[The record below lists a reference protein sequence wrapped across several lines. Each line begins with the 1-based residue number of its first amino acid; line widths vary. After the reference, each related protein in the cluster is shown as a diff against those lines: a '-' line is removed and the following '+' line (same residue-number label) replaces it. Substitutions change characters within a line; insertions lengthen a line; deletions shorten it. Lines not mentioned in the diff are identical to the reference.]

1 MGRARCCLQGAF
13 IFAIV
18 IGLTS
23 ADWFTIR
30 LDSKTG
36 CNYEGYA
43 PGGRVKKVDQ
53 IEAPIAEL
61 AEGGLNAA
69 LGGLVQASHV
79 SSATANAVGEFVEK
93 YAKVAPKL
101 GASLGLFGA
110 AFGFLDSLGKPS
122 LSDVMKSVNTA
133 IQDLTDEMNEKLDQ
147 MKGYVDTR
155 VINSERDML
164 QKQYRSSFE
173 FWKNCIREYTAA
185 EADECQMDAAKL
197 LVSSRALYTTSPEKV
212 LEKETI
218 SSYERRQLEAN
229 LVLFRDY
236 ANLVILEL
244 TPLIDHHCENSK
256 RDARSRALCQRFS
269 EDLHNEV
276 NMYIT
281 YVDNA
286 VKLIQQSHGTH
297 GVCLTT
303 FSCGAQHEIKEG
315 GWVKKHTA
323 NWFECKCVIE
333 DSNSKQYCKVHGTI
347 RTDGKKVYTRY
358 NYPNQ
363 HGYAAGSGEFG
374 NRILWEASRVY
385 QSKNGPVVKTYWQ
398 KNVLN
403 IIPTWRKALK
413 KAEFGMNL
421 RDEEEDDTEV
431 LDAEPLAWY
440 SYSARF
446 AARKKKAGF
455 I

>member
-1 MGRARCCLQGAF
+1 MGRGRCLLHVAF
-13 IFAIV
+13 SFTIV
-18 IGLTS
+18 IGFVS

-30 LDSKTG
+30 LDTKTG

-43 PGGRVKKVDQ
+43 PGGKVKEVGQ
-53 IEAPIAEL
+53 IKAPIAEL
-61 AEGGLNAA
+61 AKGGLSAA
-69 LGGLVQASHV
+69 LGGLVEASHV

-110 AFGFLDSLGKPS
+110 AFGFLDSVGKPS
-122 LSDVMKSVNTA
+122 ISDVMKSVNTA

-147 MKGYVDTR
+147 MMGYVDTR
-155 VINSERDML
+155 VINSERDTL
-164 QKQYRSSFE
+164 QKQYRASFE
-173 FWKNCIREYTAA
+173 FWKNCIREFTPA

-197 LVSSRALYTTSPEKV
+197 LVSSRALYTTSPDKV
-212 LEKETI
+212 LAKKTL

-244 TPLIDHHCENSK
+244 TPLIAHHCENSK
-256 RDARSRALCQRFS
+256 TDARSRALCQRFS
-269 EDLHNEV
+269 QDLHNEV
-276 NMYIT
+276 NMYIK

-286 VKLIQQSHGTH
+286 VKLIQRSHGTTF
-297 GVCLTT
+297 GTT
-303 FSCGAQHEIKEG
+303 ICHTTLSCGAQHEIKEG

-333 DSNSKQYCKVHGTI
+333 DSNSKQYCKMHGTI
-347 RTDGKKVYTRY
+347 RTDGKKVYSQY
-358 NYPNQ
+358 FYPLT
-363 HGYAAGSGEFG
+363 HGYAAGSEEFG
-374 NRILWEASRVY
+374 RHILGEASYVY
-385 QSKNGPVVKTYWQ
+385 QSKNGPVVTAYWQ

-403 IIPTWRKALK
+403 IVPTWRKALE
-413 KAEFGMNL
+413 KAKFGMNL
-421 RDEEEDDTEV
+421 RDVGSEK
-431 LDAEPLAWY
+431 DAEPLAWY
-440 SYSARF
+440 KYSARF